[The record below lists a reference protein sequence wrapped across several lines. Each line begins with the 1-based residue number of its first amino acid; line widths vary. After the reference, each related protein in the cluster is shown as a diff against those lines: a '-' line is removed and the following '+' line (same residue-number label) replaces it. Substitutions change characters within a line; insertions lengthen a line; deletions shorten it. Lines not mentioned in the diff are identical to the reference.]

1 MTTLLA
7 FLGAVLGGLIL
18 NLMPCVFPILS
29 LKALGLARTG
39 TSPAAARREAL
50 AYTAGVVTV
59 CLALGAALIALRASG
74 AAFGWAFQLQN
85 PVVVGALAVLFAAL
99 AFNLAGLYELPTPA
113 FAGRAGHVGAFATGA
128 LAAFVATP
136 CSGPFMGAALGA
148 AIMLRA
154 PRPAPQPWPLD
165 GLAAPHPRPADVP
178 HRARAP
184 VGARA
189 TDRRR
194 RDGAGSRGYTD
205 SDTGAAVDRET
216 SGRVAREWL

>member
-18 NLMPCVFPILS
+18 NVMPCVFPILS

-50 AYTAGVVTV
+50 AYTAGVVSV

-85 PVVVGALAVLFAAL
+85 PVVVGALAVLFAVL

-113 FAGRAGHVGAFATGA
+113 FAGRAGQE
-128 LAAFVATP
+128 
-136 CSGPFMGAALGA
+136 
-148 AIMLRA
+148 R
-154 PRPAPQPWPLD
+154 
-165 GLAAPHPRPADVP
+165 
-178 HRARAP
+178 RAP
-184 VGARA
+184 VAGVVALAGAFHLDDVGAQIGEQLPGPWPGEDAGEFEDADARERSGRGIGHRA
-189 TDRRR
+189 DV
-194 RDGAGSRGYTD
+194 AGSRLDGTRR
-205 SDTGAAVDRET
+205 AP
-216 SGRVAREWL
+216 